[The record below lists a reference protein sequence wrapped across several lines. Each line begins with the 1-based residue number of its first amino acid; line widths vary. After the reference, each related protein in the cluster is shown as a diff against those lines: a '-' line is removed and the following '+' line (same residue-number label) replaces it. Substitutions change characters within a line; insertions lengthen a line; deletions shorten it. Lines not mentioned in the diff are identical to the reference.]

1 MTTTPSARASST
13 VITRVSPTAILSD
26 NTSVI
31 ARRETIVPQRRRMQ
45 KQSQKTKESA
55 TSVSASTVTTNTK
68 AKPFTTLDYYDTK
81 KSFISRKEVR
91 QSLKAI
97 FTRVHASVTFR
108 SAARLDPIRANQLQE
123 FILKAYSDDELKVLQ
138 EIRYEILQHLDRS
151 IKSQRV
157 ITTNSRSNDVQ
168 GNECDLECDNIFDF
182 FVDRMDDFVEYKSDG
197 RIPSDYMTCKDLF
210 CLFQKEFCI
219 NTKRMFETKIRQ
231 RVLDTLESMGRKKRI
246 KDNDNDIV
254 EINIT
259 DIINLVFSHAMN
271 SL

>member
-1 MTTTPSARASST
+1 MTTTPPARASST
-13 VITRVSPTAILSD
+13 VITRVSPTPVLSG

-55 TSVSASTVTTNTK
+55 SSVSASSSVTTTNTK
-68 AKPFTTLDYYDTK
+68 EKPFTTLDYYDTK

-97 FTRVHASVTFR
+97 LTRVHASVTTR
-108 SAARLDPIRANQLQE
+108 SAARLDPTRANQLQE

-151 IKSQRV
+151 IKSQRM

-168 GNECDLECDNIFDF
+168 GNDCDLECDNIFDY
-182 FVDRMDDFVEYKSDG
+182 FVDRVDDFVDYKSDG

-219 NTKRMFETKIRQ
+219 NTKRMFETKVRQ

-246 KDNDNDIV
+246 KDNDVV

-271 SL
+271 NL